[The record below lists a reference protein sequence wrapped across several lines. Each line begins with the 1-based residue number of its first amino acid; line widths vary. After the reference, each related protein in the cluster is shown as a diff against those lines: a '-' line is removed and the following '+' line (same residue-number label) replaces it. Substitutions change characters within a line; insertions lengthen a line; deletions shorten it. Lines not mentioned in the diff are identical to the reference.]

1 MKTNS
6 YKTFGLMLN
15 LSFFIMYGV
24 MFLNVD
30 DISHVYLSIT
40 RTYMTLIMIAP
51 MAVHM
56 LSLMP
61 MKYKNKK
68 LNGIIYI
75 SAVAIFV
82 IGLWMLRRQ
91 AAVTDAQYIR
101 AMIPHHSSAI
111 MTSSHAD
118 LKDPELKNLATSII
132 SSQEQEIRQM
142 KAILERLHAQ
152 AAGTDKKMVSF
163 YSK

>member
-6 YKTFGLMLN
+6 YKTFGLMLS

-40 RTYMTLIMIAP
+40 RTYMTLLMIAP
-51 MAVHM
+51 MAVLM

-61 MKYKNKK
+61 MMYKNKK

-75 SAVAIFV
+75 SAVTIFV
-82 IGLWMLRRQ
+82 LGLWMLRRQ
-91 AAVTDAQYIR
+91 AAVTDAQYMR
-101 AMIPHHSSAI
+101 AMISHHSSAI

-118 LKDPELKNLATSII
+118 LKDPELKNLAKSII

-142 KAILERLHAQ
+142 KAILERLHAE
-152 AAGTDKKMVSF
+152 AAGPEKKW
-163 YSK
+163 